1 MVFATESQKQEATA
15 MVIDGIK
22 AKAIAEKLGVDVTMI
37 YQLKFELKKAGKI
50 KGKAKTAQNA
60 GAKKNQSKKTKKT
73 ADDFDIALANEI
85 KRIEDEIERLNGMM
99 NVQDKVSPS
108 FAVALETKIQRN
120 TETLTA
126 LREFQN

>member
-1 MVFATESQKQEATA
+1 MAFATEAQKQDATA

-22 AKAIAEKLGVDVTMI
+22 AKAIAEKLGVDVTTI
-37 YQLKFELKKAGKI
+37 YQLKFDLKKAGKI
-50 KGKAKTAQNA
+50 KTTAKTAKNA
-60 GAKKNQSKKTKKT
+60 GAKKNQSKKIKKT

-108 FAVALETKIQRN
+108 FAVALEVKIQRN

>member
-1 MVFATESQKQEATA
+1 MVFATEAQKQDATA

-22 AKAIAEKLGVDVTMI
+22 AKAIAEKLGIDVTTI

-60 GAKKNQSKKTKKT
+60 GAKKNQLKKIKKT
-73 ADDFDIALANEI
+73 ADDFDLALADEI
-85 KRIEDEIERLNGMM
+85 KRIENEIERLNGMM

-108 FAVALETKIQRN
+108 FAVALEEKIQRN
-120 TETLTA
+120 TKTLNT
-126 LREFQN
+126 LRDFQS